1 MNCVKKESE
10 EIELILEVVDTG
22 IGIEESKIDF
32 IFEDFTQ
39 EEMSTTRKYGGT
51 GLGLS
56 IVKKLIELHNGT
68 LICVSRKNQGTT
80 ITCHIPY
87 LTGDEKLIKKRG

>member
-1 MNCVKKESE
+1 
-10 EIELILEVVDTG
+10 
-22 IGIEESKIDF
+22 
-32 IFEDFTQ
+32 
-39 EEMSTTRKYGGT
+39 MSTTRKYGGT

-68 LICVSRKNQGTT
+68 IDCISRKNQGTK

-87 LTGDEKLIKKRG
+87 LTGDEKLVRKDVRSHPYDPGRNQRSENTYC

>member
-1 MNCVKKESE
+1 M
-10 EIELILEVVDTG
+10 EVIDTG
-22 IGIEESKIDF
+22 IGIEESKINF

-56 IVKKLIELHNGT
+56 IVKKLVELHNG
-68 LICVSRKNQGTT
+68 S
-80 ITCHIPY
+80 H
-87 LTGDEKLIKKRG
+87 